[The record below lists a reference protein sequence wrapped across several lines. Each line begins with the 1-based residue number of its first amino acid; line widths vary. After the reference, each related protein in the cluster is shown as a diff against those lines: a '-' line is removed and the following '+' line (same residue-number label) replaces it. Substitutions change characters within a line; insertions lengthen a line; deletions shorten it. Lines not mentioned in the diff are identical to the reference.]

1 MALWDRV
8 KRNRSLKPSAY
19 STISTKGRCK
29 VFQAR
34 CLGKSVNDHLLTA
47 HRRVKFLQ
55 PTAKP
60 STATDSA
67 TFLVCYKYWAVYST
81 TTTGTRRSSYYVR
94 APPDDSLHRSPRTV
108 ADTNREHRW
117 LYTTTNEV
125 PARMR
130 RYEPWP
136 RRELQSNAGRRRLLY
151 QSTPHD
157 ATCPGER
164 R

>member
-1 MALWDRV
+1 MVFKHVTLV
-8 KRNRSLKPSAY
+8 K
-19 STISTKGRCK
+19 
-29 VFQAR
+29 V
-34 CLGKSVNDHLLTA
+34 VNDHLLTA
-47 HRRVKFLQ
+47 NRCVKFLQ
-55 PTAKP
+55 STAKS

-94 APPDDSLHRSPRTV
+94 ASPDDSLYRSPRTV

-117 LYTTTNEV
+117 LYTTTNEIS
-125 PARMR
+125 ARMR

-136 RRELQSNAGRRRLLY
+136 RRELQANAGRRRILY